1 MQITVSGLLNQFQ
14 RLMQG
19 VLFPALQEQLGPLSD
34 KHRQL
39 AAVLSMIEIEALV
52 GSWSGGVGRPAKHR
66 RAIARAFVAKAV
78 FNLNATRQL
87 LDRLSVDVSLRR
99 ICGWESRREIPHES
113 QFSRAF
119 AEFAASELP
128 QRLHAALIAET
139 QQERLIGHISR
150 DSTEIE
156 GREKPLRTPVSI
168 TPAKPMRKRGRPKK
182 GEQPLP
188 PEPTRLER
196 QAGMT
201 LEQMLDDLP
210 RACNAGSKNNSKGY
224 KETWIGYKLHL
235 DVADGQIPIS
245 CILTSASLHDSQA
258 AIPLARLTAQRVTH
272 LYDLMDSAYDA
283 QSIHEQIR
291 GLGQIPIIDAHP
303 RRDSAQ
309 KAELQAEEK
318 RRKLV
323 NFNYAEDVRYRERT
337 TVERVNARLKDEFG
351 GRTIRVRG
359 NAKVMCH
366 LMFGIVALAA
376 DQILRLIT

>member
-1 MQITVSGLLNQFQ
+1 M
-14 RLMQG
+14 
-19 VLFPALQEQLGPLSD
+19 
-34 KHRQL
+34 
-39 AAVLSMIEIEALV
+39 
-52 GSWSGGVGRPAKHR
+52 
-66 RAIARAFVAKAV
+66 ARAFVAKAV
-78 FNLNATRQL
+78 FNMSTTRQL

-99 ICGWESRREIPHES
+99 LCGWESRREIPHES

-156 GREKPLRTPVSI
+156 AREKPLRTPISI

-182 GEQPLP
+182 GEPSLP

-196 QAGMT
+196 QAAMT

-210 RACNAGSKNNSKGY
+210 RAANVGSKNNSKGY

-258 AIPLARLTAQRVTH
+258 AIPLARLTAQRITH

-283 QSIHEQIR
+283 RSIHEQVR

-303 RRDSAQ
+303 RRDAAQ
-309 KAELQAEEK
+309 KAELQAEAK
-318 RRKLV
+318 RRKLL

-351 GRTIRVRG
+351 GRTVRVRG